1 MSTPAIQIRPAE
13 TSDAPAIL
21 QCLSE
26 AFAPYRTAYTPAGF
40 HDTVLDTPSLLAR
53 MEQMHILVACL
64 RGEII
69 GTVAGAVGKGGG
81 GHLRGMAV
89 SPVHRGRG
97 VAAQL
102 LRAIEEWLADQGCTR
117 VALDTTRPL
126 LTAMHFY
133 EKHGYS
139 RSGRIS
145 DFFGMQLLE
154 YTKDLRCNQA
164 DS

>member
-1 MSTPAIQIRPAE
+1 MSTPAIQIRAAE
-13 TSDAPAIL
+13 TTDAPGIL

-26 AFAPYRTAYTPAGF
+26 AFARYRTAYTPAGF

-53 MEQMHILVACL
+53 MQQMHILVACL
-64 RGEII
+64 GGEII
-69 GTVAGAVGKGGG
+69 GTVAGAAGTGGK

-89 SPVHRGRG
+89 LPAHHGTG
-97 VAAQL
+97 IAAQL
-102 LRAIEEWLADQGCTR
+102 LGAIEEWLADQGCPR
-117 VALDTTRPL
+117 VSLDTTRPL

-154 YTKDLRCNQA
+154 YTKDLRLNQA